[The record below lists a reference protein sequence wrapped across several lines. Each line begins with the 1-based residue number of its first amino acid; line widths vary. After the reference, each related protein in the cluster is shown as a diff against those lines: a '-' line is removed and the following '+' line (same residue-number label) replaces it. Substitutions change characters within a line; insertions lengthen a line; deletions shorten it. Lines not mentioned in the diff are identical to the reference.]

1 MKILYFF
8 YFLRSSE
15 NYEFAEIKERE
26 DSHNLPKII
35 HFIWTGEPIRDQYI
49 DNIQSF
55 VMNTDYQVLITHFAA
70 QWNFFAT
77 ANVFRFIFGLTKTL
91 KML

>member
-35 HFIWTGEPIRDQYI
+35 HFIWTGDPIRDQYI

-55 VMNTDYQVLITHFAA
+55 VMNTDYQVLVITI
-70 QWNFFAT
+70 T
-77 ANVFRFIFGLTKTL
+77 IS
-91 KML
+91 